1 MSPRPREVL
10 GNGVS
15 SASQTRGRSPSST
28 SMTSRESAMTSRE
41 STVTPVH
48 MRRMSTPRVE
58 SPRLDSYRY
67 SLINL
72 EETLEH
78 DLDAILGELCAL
90 ENNFGPTT
98 TSAKVPTTPGT
109 KRKVTPPSPLIFRKT
124 PTKHVNVLPNDVTPN
139 DASASDVSAPP
150 TPPPPPPPLSSRENI
165 EKFFQSVSEPQ
176 YITAESVRQN
186 KQSMLNANKRNIDVL
201 QQTDKRTDSPIK
213 RTDSPDN
220 DSAFCDNIS
229 SNSSSD
235 SSGEKSKSIIS
246 SSVHSVVACPRM
258 GTMQIGGNSED
269 ANAKV
274 KAEKIRLAIEK
285 IKEASIKKIFIKVF
299 GEDGS
304 AKSLLVDE
312 RMTVAQV
319 CRMLADK
326 NHQVRNFI
334 KIVLFEFYLSF
345 LFWILED
352 LYLAC

>member
-1 MSPRPREVL
+1 M
-10 GNGVS
+10 
-15 SASQTRGRSPSST
+15 
-28 SMTSRESAMTSRE
+28 MTSRE

-48 MRRMSTPRVE
+48 MRRMSTPRVD

-90 ENNFGPTT
+90 ETNFGSTNHPKM
-98 TSAKVPTTPGT
+98 STPGS
-109 KRKVTPPSPLIFRKT
+109 KRKVTPPSPLVLRKNNA
-124 PTKHVNVLPNDVTPN
+124 PTIGLASNDILSN
-139 DASASDVSAPP
+139 DISQSDVSAPP
-150 TPPPPPPPLSSRENI
+150 SPPPPPPPPLSTRENI
-165 EKFFQSVSEPQ
+165 DKFFQSVSEPQ

-186 KQSMLNANKRNIDVL
+186 KMSMLSSAAANNNNNSKRIEVI
-201 QQTDKRTDSPIK
+201 PVK

-235 SSGEKSKSIIS
+235 SSGEKSKSTMTIS
-246 SSVHSVVACPRM
+246 SSVRSAVPSPR
-258 GTMQIGGNSED
+258 TVQLSASSSPED
-269 ANAKV
+269 AAAKA

-326 NHQVRNFI
+326 NHQVS
-334 KIVLFEFYLSF
+334 K
-345 LFWILED
+345 
-352 LYLAC
+352 

>member
-1 MSPRPREVL
+1 
-10 GNGVS
+10 
-15 SASQTRGRSPSST
+15 
-28 SMTSRESAMTSRE
+28 
-41 STVTPVH
+41 
-48 MRRMSTPRVE
+48 
-58 SPRLDSYRY
+58 
-67 SLINL
+67 
-72 EETLEH
+72 
-78 DLDAILGELCAL
+78 
-90 ENNFGPTT
+90 
-98 TSAKVPTTPGT
+98 
-109 KRKVTPPSPLIFRKT
+109 
-124 PTKHVNVLPNDVTPN
+124 
-139 DASASDVSAPP
+139 
-150 TPPPPPPPLSSRENI
+150 
-165 EKFFQSVSEPQ
+165 
-176 YITAESVRQN
+176 
-186 KQSMLNANKRNIDVL
+186 MLNANKRNIDVL

-269 ANAKV
+269 ASAKV

-326 NHQVRNFI
+326 NHQVRNVFI
-334 KIVLFEFYLSF
+334 IDLPF

-352 LYLAC
+352 LGLAC